1 MTTRADIATA
11 ASTVEGVNVTAD
23 YRQTLKVGEGFV
35 KWNGRIVDDSG
46 LGWMDTWQV
55 WLSVPQDRAAGE
67 AWVTERLDALL
78 DAIDAELIVTAVLAA
93 DLVLGSTK
101 TNGLIIEGTR
111 PAA

>member
-1 MTTRADIATA
+1 MSTRADIATA
-11 ASTVEGVNVTAD
+11 ASAVDGVNVTAD

-35 KWNGRIVDDSG
+35 KWNGRVVDDSG

-55 WLSVPQDRAAGE
+55 WLAVPQARAAGE
-67 AWVTERLDALL
+67 AWLTEHLDALL
-78 DAIDAELIVTAVLAA
+78 AALDEELIVTAALAA
-93 DLVLGSTK
+93 DLVLGSTT

>member
-11 ASTVEGVNVTAD
+11 ASTVAGVNVTPD
-23 YRQTLKVGEGFV
+23 YRQIVKAGEGIV
-35 KWNGRIVDDSG
+35 KWSGRIRDDSG

-55 WLSVPQDRAAGE
+55 WIAIPQTVKAGE
-67 AWVTERLDALL
+67 KWLTDHLDQLIA
-78 DAIDAELIVTAVLAA
+78 AIDDELVVTAALAA
-93 DLVLGSTK
+93 DLVLGSTS